1 MERVRRMKMKKL
13 LICIVLLV
21 SSCTKMEIELK
32 PPGYVFKC
40 PECGSKMTLAVDED
54 LSCLGK

>member
-1 MERVRRMKMKKL
+1 MKKL

-21 SSCTKMEIELK
+21 SSCTKMKIELK

>member
-1 MERVRRMKMKKL
+1 MKWV
-13 LICIVLLV
+13 LICIVLL

-32 PPGYVFKC
+32 PPDYVFKC
-40 PECGSKMTLAVDED
+40 PECGYMMTLAVDED